1 MTQTPSGPTPVT
13 IITGFLG
20 AGKTTLL
27 NRILH
32 ADHGLKIGVLV
43 NDFGAVN
50 IDAALIARVDD
61 SDAVS
66 LSNGCICCTI
76 RDDLRL
82 AVINLLARPDAP
94 DYLVIE
100 TSGVSDP
107 LDVALT
113 LRAIPDVS
121 IDTIVTVIDAEQFL
135 SIPRE
140 NAVLALNQVGV
151 ADLVVMNKVDLVSP
165 AQLDAVRRRV
175 RDIIKQARIYETTH
189 GDVPLP
195 ILLNVGGFD
204 PAHLPERASM
214 DVHTHTAGQDHH
226 HDHPDSQ
233 HHHHTDHTTVF
244 ETWTWRSDA
253 PVSSAELERVIKR
266 LPASIYR
273 AKGFLYLHDQ
283 PDRRAILH
291 VVGRRATLTPEGEP
305 WGDAPPTSVCVVIGA
320 AGGINPQELQV
331 LFDSAL
337 LANAPQSPLA
347 RLARGVQSWLR
358 GEA

>member
-1 MTQTPSGPTPVT
+1 MTFSPQPPVPVT

-50 IDAALIARVDD
+50 IDAALITRVDD

-82 AVINLLARPDAP
+82 AVVGLLARAAPP

-113 LRAIPDVS
+113 LRAVPGVV
-121 IDTIVTVIDAEQFL
+121 IDTILTVIDAEQFL
-135 SIPRE
+135 TIPRE
-140 NAVLALNQVGV
+140 NAVLAMNQVGV
-151 ADLVVMNKVDLVSP
+151 ADIVVLNKVDLVDVVG
-165 AQLDAVRRRV
+165 LEAVRKRV
-175 RDIIKQARIYETTH
+175 RDIIKTARIFETTH
-189 GDVPLP
+189 GDVPLA

-204 PAHLPERASM
+204 PGRLTSRPPM
-214 DVHTHTAGQDHH
+214 DVHTHGADDSHDHH
-226 HDHPDSQ
+226 HDHS
-233 HHHHTDHTTVF
+233 TVF
-244 ETWTWRSDA
+244 ETWTWRSA
-253 PVSSAELERVIKR
+253 EPVSATELRRVVDR
-266 LPASIYR
+266 LPETIYR
-273 AKGFLYLHDQ
+273 AKGFFYLADS
-283 PDRRAILH
+283 PTLRATLQ

-305 WGDAPPTSVCVVIGA
+305 WGDAIPASVCVVIGG
-320 AGGINPQELQV
+320 AGGVHPAELQAR
-331 LFDSAL
+331 FDSAL
-337 LANAPQSPLA
+337 TVNAPKSELH
-347 RLARGVQSWLR
+347 RLTHGILHWIRGSK
-358 GEA
+358 